1 MDTADNKG
9 MFFNL
14 KSDDEKDDI
23 DDTNLLYEMSEK
35 GANSL
40 MKDIAIGDAEE
51 NYKDFGLE
59 YSIDHQV
66 KEVTVEQEED
76 NLFDLI
82 DSMYEDEAEDEEE

>member
-1 MDTADNKG
+1 
-9 MFFNL
+9 
-14 KSDDEKDDI
+14 
-23 DDTNLLYEMSEK
+23 
-35 GANSL
+35 